1 MAIKETR
8 SALNCSTFL
17 VALCL
22 TGIALPAT
30 ASAQTARND
39 EAATAPKEDATS
51 NTDIIVTAN
60 KRDERLID
68 VASSVSALKG
78 DDLVRRNLLQVE
90 EFATQVPG
98 LSIQPAGNRGNRII
112 LRGLNSGGT
121 GATVATVIDESAL
134 TFSSSVSQGAID
146 IANLDTYDLQRIEVL
161 RGPQG
166 TLYGAAAEGGLIKY
180 VTNAP
185 KLGTVEG
192 SVQGEIEGVAQGG
205 IGLTARGTINLPIVH
220 DTLALRVTGFYKDIA
235 GYNDNPL
242 LNRTDVNN
250 GRRYGGRA
258 QLLWA
263 PRDDLNF
270 KLTAL
275 RQDQHYNDNGLV
287 EFVGAALAPTTPPS
301 RQFNIANGGR
311 LIYNS
316 ENPNFS
322 DNSSELFS
330 LVTNFSPSFADIVS
344 ATSYGRI
351 AAFSA
356 TDGTNGAAAP
366 GVTTAQAFR
375 SFYAEDINLVNNV
388 TNNLKK
394 FNQELRISSKPDF
407 TLAGLNIGWQGG
419 VFYTH
424 EELSFATLFD
434 VLSDRTKLPINDL
447 FLGLPA
453 GGSSLTSD
461 YNEFSAFGS
470 VKLNFTKRLS
480 VEVGGRYT
488 NNWQESFILNRAG
501 LANFIPTDDAQGPIN
516 SQESVFTWSV
526 APSYHFNDDGQVYA
540 RVATGYRPGG
550 PNNPVANRPPDFPTE
565 FQSDS
570 TINYEI
576 GTKGYLFDRK
586 VSFDLAAFYIDWT
599 DIQISTAIILAGRS
613 FSIVANAGKASSQ
626 GFEWSLS
633 YTPVKGLTI
642 GTVGSYVDA
651 ELGTALP
658 NIPASVGQQLSF
670 VPDISNTVN
679 IDYAGK
685 IAGAKVNIGGSWSY
699 VGTRFTS
706 FAAPATAALI
716 GGHIALPTY
725 NTFSLQAG
733 VTLGPVDVTVY
744 TRNLT
749 DARGIATYNTA
760 GSANFVGNGVIIQP
774 RTVGLRVS
782 LKY

>member
-1 MAIKETR
+1 MAFKETHT
-8 SALNCSTFL
+8 ALKCSTFL

-22 TGIALPAT
+22 TGVSLPAA
-30 ASAQTARND
+30 ASAQTAPSKD
-39 EAATAPKEDATS
+39 STAAPTDDAAK
-51 NTDIIVTAN
+51 DVDVIVTAN
-60 KRDERLID
+60 KRDERLVD

-78 DDLVRRNLLQVE
+78 DDLTRRNLLQVE
-90 EFATQVPG
+90 EFAAQVPG

-146 IANLDTYDLQRIEVL
+146 IANLDTYDLQRVEVL

-185 KLGTVEG
+185 NLTKIEASLQGEVEG
-192 SVQGEIEGVAQGG
+192 VEQGG
-205 IGLTARGTINLPIVH
+205 IGLTIRGFANLPIVR
-220 DTLALRVTGFYKDIA
+220 DTLALRVTGFYKDIE

-242 LNRTDVNN
+242 LNRANVNN
-250 GRRYGGRA
+250 GRRYGGRV

-263 PRDDLNF
+263 PRDNLSF

-275 RQDQHYNDNGLV
+275 KQDQHYNDNGLV
-287 EFVGAALAPTTPPS
+287 EFVGASLALPTPPS
-301 RQFNIANGGR
+301 RQFDIANGGR

-322 DNSSELFS
+322 DNRTELYS
-330 LVTNFSPSFADIVS
+330 LVANFSPGFADIVS
-344 ATSYGRI
+344 ATSYGKI
-351 AAFSA
+351 NAFSA
-356 TDGTNGAAAP
+356 TDGTNGAAAR

-375 SFYAEDINLVNNV
+375 GFYAEDINLVNNV
-388 TNNLKK
+388 TNNLRK
-394 FNQELRISSKPDF
+394 FNQELRISSKPGF
-407 TLAGLNIGWQGG
+407 SVAGLNVGWQGG

-424 EELSFATLFD
+424 EDLSFATLFD
-434 VLSDRTKLPINDL
+434 VLSDRTKQPINDL

-453 GGSSLTSD
+453 GGSSLTSSYD
-461 YNEFSAFGS
+461 EFSAFGS

-488 NNWQESFILNRAG
+488 NNWQTSFIVNRAG
-501 LANFIPTDDAQGPIN
+501 LANFLAADDAQGPIN

-526 APSYHFNDDGQVYA
+526 APSFHFNDDGQFYA
-540 RVATGYRPGG
+540 RIATGYRPGG

-576 GTKGYLFDRK
+576 GTKGFLFDRK

-599 DIQISTAIILAGRS
+599 NIQVVTGIVLAGRS
-613 FSIVANAGKASSQ
+613 FSIVANAGKATSQ
-626 GFEWSLS
+626 GFEWSVS

-651 ELGTALP
+651 KLGTALP

-670 VPDISNTVN
+670 VPDFSNTVN
-679 IDYAGK
+679 LDYSGQL
-685 IAGAKVNIGGSWSY
+685 GGRKVTIGGSWSY

-706 FAAPATAALI
+706 FAAPATAAII
-716 GGHIALPTY
+716 GGHIPLPSY
-725 NTFSLQAG
+725 STFSLQAG
-733 VTLGPVDVTVY
+733 VTFGRVDLTLY

-749 DARGIATYNTA
+749 DARGITTYNIA
-760 GSANFVGNGVIIQP
+760 GGANFTGTGVIIQP
-774 RTVGLRVS
+774 RTVGIRMAI
-782 LKY
+782 KY